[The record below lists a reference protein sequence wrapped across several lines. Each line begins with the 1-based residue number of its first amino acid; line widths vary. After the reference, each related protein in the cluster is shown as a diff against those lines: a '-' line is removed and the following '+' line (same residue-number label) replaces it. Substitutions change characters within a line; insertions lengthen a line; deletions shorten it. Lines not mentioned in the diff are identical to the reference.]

1 MEMQNTERAQ
11 RITAEAKKVTYVEAA
26 RWGKHRWWRYVL
38 GLVVIFFVGLVIN
51 GIATPRVA
59 FLLGGQEALAAFNR
73 LDYAALGL
81 VGGFVAFRASF
92 LFFLAGIL
100 IAVTLIH
107 QRHPRTLVT
116 AREKISW
123 RRVGHGF
130 VAWFVPVWLIAG
142 LGQYFFYPD
151 TFSFNLDL
159 TTFALFVPIAL
170 IVVAIQTTTE
180 ELFFRGY
187 IVQGASIVWSN
198 RVFLAL
204 VPAVIFALTHLL
216 NSEASAGGWLTV
228 FINYFLV
235 PGLVW
240 TVVSLIDGTT
250 ELAIGVHFAN
260 NIGGNLLMGVAGS
273 DVTGSAVTAPTL
285 FTVSE
290 FHATYTA
297 LSMLVVVPVFLVI
310 AYKVFK
316 PDGVSKP
323 LSQSYRKGRW

>member
-1 MEMQNTERAQ
+1 MKMQNTERTKGF
-11 RITAEAKKVTYVEAA
+11 IAEAKKVTYVEAA
-26 RWGKHRWWRYVL
+26 GWGKYRWWRYVL
-38 GLVVIFFVGLVIN
+38 GLVVIFFVGLVVN

-59 FLLGGQEALAAFNR
+59 FLLGGQEALAAFSR

-100 IAVTLIH
+100 IAITLIH

-130 VAWFVPVWLIAG
+130 VAWFVPIALIAG

-151 TFSFNLDL
+151 TFSFNFDL

-170 IVVAIQTTTE
+170 IFVAIQTTTE
-180 ELFFRGY
+180 EFFFRGY

-216 NSEASAGGWLTV
+216 NPEASAGGWLTV

-250 ELAIGVHFAN
+250 ELAIGAHFAN

-273 DVTGSAVTAPTL
+273 AVTAPTL
-285 FTVSE
+285 FTVSK

-297 LSMLVVVPVFLVI
+297 LSMLVVVPVFLAI

-316 PDGVSKP
+316 RDEASDPVF
-323 LSQSYRKGRW
+323 QRHRKGRR